1 MNKKIAILTFHR
13 ACNYGAFLQG
23 YSLQKSLD
31 ELPNVEAFL
40 LDYHSH
46 AVYDGYTQ
54 FGLLRRKANP
64 VKNIIAET
72 LLFTTIWRRNQVFE
86 RFRKQHYRVLRENLK
101 QNELPQA
108 AQDYDGIVV
117 GSDQVWNTEITK
129 DDSSYLLDFV
139 PDTVKKFAYAA
150 SIGRDDL
157 NPEELEQMT
166 SALQSYCGISLREP
180 ELIPK
185 LEGALSGMPIRC
197 DMDPVFLRSAQ
208 QWRQFSQ
215 YEHRSPYVLCFT
227 LGTGKQM
234 VPCKNFARELAQQR
248 DLKPLLLSSD
258 ERWFS
263 FRDIE
268 HFGIASPAEFVGLI
282 DHAEC
287 VVTHSF
293 HATAFSIILHTP
305 FFVEMNTLRN
315 GRLKNL
321 LELTGLTDRVIVNG
335 MLQQEPKPIDW
346 DDVDAR
352 LAGRIEDSKAYLRR
366 IAEICGE

>member
-1 MNKKIAILTFHR
+1 M
-13 ACNYGAFLQG
+13 
-23 YSLQKSLD
+23 
-31 ELPNVEAFL
+31 
-40 LDYHSH
+40 
-46 AVYDGYTQ
+46 
-54 FGLLRRKANP
+54 
-64 VKNIIAET
+64 
-72 LLFTTIWRRNQVFE
+72 
-86 RFRKQHYRVLRENLK
+86 
-101 QNELPQA
+101 
-108 AQDYDGIVV
+108 
-117 GSDQVWNTEITK
+117 
-129 DDSSYLLDFV
+129 
-139 PDTVKKFAYAA
+139 
-150 SIGRDDL
+150 
-157 NPEELEQMT
+157 
-166 SALQSYCGISLREP
+166 
-180 ELIPK
+180 
-185 LEGALSGMPIRC
+185 ALSS
-197 DMDPVFLRSAQ
+197 L
-208 QWRQFSQ
+208 FS
-215 YEHRSPYVLCFT
+215 L
-227 LGTGKQM
+227 
-234 VPCKNFARELAQQR
+234 N
-248 DLKPLLLSSD
+248 
-258 ERWFS
+258 